1 MVIYL
6 AGPLLS
12 PDDKACLSALAQK
25 LERAGHSL
33 SWPGALFD
41 KNDIEELGQSAP
53 EVVFESC
60 RIAMERCACVVALLD
75 KGQIDG
81 GTAWEVGYAQ
91 ARGMPIY
98 GLRACADQTGEAE
111 HNRGNS
117 VIQGCLSGIADNV
130 PALLDML
137 SEAGDSRAVVREVQR
152 RG

>member
-6 AGPLLS
+6 AGPLFS
-12 PDDKACLSALAQK
+12 PADKASLSALAQK
-25 LERAGHSL
+25 LESAGHTL

-75 KGQIDG
+75 SARIDG

-98 GLRACADQTGEAE
+98 GLRSDADQTGEVE
-111 HNRGNS
+111 RNRGNS
-117 VIQGCLSGIADNV
+117 VIEGCLAGVADNV
-130 PALLDML
+130 PALLDL
-137 SEAGDSRAVVREVQR
+137 LNEAGDSRAVVREVQR